1 MSETEPL
8 GASRFSEY
16 WNTQM
21 ANPEFAKLFQIES
34 LKKNLWLSIVE
45 AWHSAGISQDEIAE
59 VLGMTAEEI
68 ENLEKNTFEEV
79 TIWELF
85 TYVVAL
91 GPGFHLSIEINTP
104 DIQ

>member
-45 AWHSAGISQDEIAE
+45 A
-59 VLGMTAEEI
+59 
-68 ENLEKNTFEEV
+68 
-79 TIWELF
+79 
-85 TYVVAL
+85 
-91 GPGFHLSIEINTP
+91 
-104 DIQ
+104 